1 VTDPEHLDVDYLD
14 VEDLLG
20 MIRRLRVGPV
30 RDLGLL
36 DAACARPR
44 ASAFGQD
51 AYPTVVQK
59 AAAFLESLV
68 GSHPLV
74 DGNERLGWL
83 ATTVLLDLNGV
94 RVGLDDDEAFTLV
107 MTVAEGGLDL
117 PGIVEQLSAR

>member
-30 RDLGLL
+30 CDLGLL

-83 ATTVLLDLNGV
+83 ATTVLL
-94 RVGLDDDEAFTLV
+94 TS
-107 MTVAEGGLDL
+107 TV
-117 PGIVEQLSAR
+117 